1 MLNALPHNHY
11 YFVPHNSTGIFTG
24 RDNVLRKLH
33 DCFFPSQNE
42 STLAMQKR
50 FILYGLG
57 GSGKTQIC
65 TRFAEVYREMLVVQ
79 CSESFCFR
87 LTLDLRFWGIFWIDA
102 STQMTIQQGFRDIG
116 QRCGVGAEPDVVK
129 EWLANIQQH
138 WLLIIDNA
146 DNPKMNISTI
156 FPVGNRGSIL
166 VTTRNP
172 HCKIHATVGS
182 HELGEMGLE
191 EGVELFLRA
200 ADIEDASSSLSIQKQ
215 ARIIVNTMGCL
226 TLAIVQAGAYVQQG
240 LCSIGEYCDIYSR
253 RREGLLNYLSVQD
266 GSSYGFSVYTTWEVS
281 LDAIE
286 SRLDKTSKNAI
297 ELIQILS
304 FFHHDDIADEIFKQA
319 WENTRNIEDLQK
331 DLAEIGR
338 AHV

>member
-1 MLNALPHNHY
+1 MPNSLPNKQY
-11 YFVPHNSTGIFTG
+11 YFIPHNSTGIFTG
-24 RDNVLRKLH
+24 RDNVLRKLN
-33 DCFFPSQNE
+33 DSFFPSRNE
-42 STLAMQKR
+42 SALATQKR

-65 TRFAEVYREMLVVQ
+65 TRFAEVHRDMLVVQ
-79 CSESFCFR
+79 CSQSSAVR

-102 STQMTIQQGFRDIG
+102 STSMTIQQGFRDIG
-116 QRCGVGAEPDVVK
+116 QRCGIGSEPDVVK
-129 EWLANIQQH
+129 QWLSNIQQH

-172 HCKIHATVGS
+172 HSKIHATVGS
-182 HELGEMGLE
+182 HELGEMGLK

-200 ADIEDASSSLSIQKQ
+200 ADIEDASSSLIQKE

-240 LCSIGEYCDIYSR
+240 PAVLVNTAIYTVVDV
-253 RREGLLNYLSVQD
+253 ND
-266 GSSYGFSVYTTWEVS
+266 F
-281 LDAIE
+281 
-286 SRLDKTSKNAI
+286 
-297 ELIQILS
+297 LI
-304 FFHHDDIADEIFKQA
+304 IFQHKMDQA
-319 WENTRNIEDLQK
+319 M
-331 DLAEIGR
+331 DLACIRHGR
-338 AHV
+338 CLLMRLKVAQTRLQRTPLN